1 MVIYT
6 HRGTIG
12 IPKKGRNIMTIATEI
27 KLRDFK
33 FWSGAANTRMYLT
46 DDEVDMIEAALEE
59 DTEGKPMTDTE
70 LNDLFWFDMDY
81 IAEILGYEDWDT
93 MFNTKGRWVEKGE

>member
-1 MVIYT
+1 
-6 HRGTIG
+6 
-12 IPKKGRNIMTIATEI
+12 MTIATEI

-46 DDEVDMIEAALEE
+46 DDEVDIIEAVL
-59 DTEGKPMTDTE
+59 DDMPQDKPMTATE
-70 LNDLFWFDMDY
+70 INDIFWFETDW
-81 IAEILGYEDWDT
+81 IAEVLGYEDWDT